1 MTSLLT
7 KITRT
12 VPTRSPARHSYL
24 AFYSTVS
31 GLFGNKWNISG
42 KAPISLR
49 ESEEINADVEVE
61 EGAIPVSLPK
71 KAIRNPTPTQWA
83 NHHKTLKER
92 FPDGWSPP
100 RKLSRDA
107 MDGLRSL
114 HAANPELFTTP
125 VLAEKFRISPE
136 AVRRIL
142 KSKWHPSQEKRVRL
156 LERER
161 QSREDFIAKR
171 RQEEWEMQKALDGQH
186 DEYSRQKSYRGVD
199 KDDKLEFV

>member
-1 MTSLLT
+1 MASLLV
-7 KITRT
+7 KIPRVTT
-12 VPTRSPARHSYL
+12 TRSPARHSYI
-24 AFYSTVS
+24 AFYSSVS

-42 KAPISLR
+42 RAPISLR
-49 ESEEINADVEVE
+49 ESEEEMDADEDSSTT
-61 EGAIPVSLPK
+61 ISRRLPK
-71 KAIRNPTPTQWA
+71 KAVRDPTPTQWSA
-83 NHHKTLKER
+83 HQKTLKQA

-107 MDGLRSL
+107 MDGMRSL

-142 KSKWHPSQEKRVRL
+142 RSKWHPSQEKRAKL

-161 QSREDFIAKR
+161 QSREDYITKR
-171 RQEEWEMQKALDGQH
+171 RQEEWEMQRELDEQ
-186 DEYSRQKSYRGVD
+186 YQRQKGHPGVNSE
-199 KDDKLEFV
+199 DKLELV

>member
-1 MTSLLT
+1 MSSILT

-12 VPTRSPARHSYL
+12 KHLQPPARQSYI
-24 AFYSTVS
+24 AFYSTAS
-31 GLFGNKWNISG
+31 RFFGNKWGTGG
-42 KAPISLR
+42 KQPISLR
-49 ESEEINADVEVE
+49 ETEIDSEETITL
-61 EGAIPVSLPK
+61 VSKHIPK
-71 KAIRNPTPTQWA
+71 KAIRNSTPTQWA
-83 NHHKTLKER
+83 QHHKTIKQQ

-142 KSKWHPSQEKRVRL
+142 KSKWHPSQEKRVKL

-161 QSREDFIAKR
+161 QSREEYIAKR
-171 RQEEWEMQKALDGQH
+171 RQEEWEMQRELDEQLT
-186 DEYSRQKSYRGVD
+186 RQRGYAGAS
-199 KDDKLEFV
+199 KDDKLELV